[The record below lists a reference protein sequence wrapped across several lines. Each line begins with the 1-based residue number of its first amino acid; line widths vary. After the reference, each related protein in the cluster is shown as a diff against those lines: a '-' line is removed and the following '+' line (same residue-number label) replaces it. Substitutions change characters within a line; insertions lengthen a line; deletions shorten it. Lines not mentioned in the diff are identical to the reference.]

1 MSHSPAFLAE
11 ISSQIKQAQE
21 DLLVARSTGEDQD
34 AVVALDRIADLREIQ
49 ERALEAPQTGSMK
62 AVS

>member
-21 DLLVARSTGEDQD
+21 DLLAARSAGDEQD

-49 ERALEAPQTGSMK
+49 ERALEAPQTGSINV
-62 AVS
+62 VS

>member
-1 MSHSPAFLAE
+1 MSNSPAFLQE

-21 DLLVARSTGEDQD
+21 DLLAARSAGDEQD

-49 ERALEAPQTGSMK
+49 QRALEEPQTGSLK